1 VGKMW
6 TPRNIKQQCDNEKFD
21 KFIGSPLYS
30 FSSERHRKSE
40 VNDYLQSLEVEGKV
54 SVLMGLAAAS
64 AKYGHHE
71 ETSSKQEVISL
82 SSSVFAR
89 KGFLSASKE
98 TVLCSDK
105 GMSFYVDSI
114 EIGMEEI
121 LIVSM
126 AHKRDE
132 RKIKDNIEVKVQ
144 VFFFTISSK
153 MENIQQSSSQ
163 RGFVRIDHYSSKT
176 GKWEEKEFN
185 VDQYKEALTEVQQ
198 IEEQMHGIANIV
210 RETPN
215 DELPHLRYV
224 LRPCV
229 KTINHIPLFNDLYDA
244 INRLEMVIANL
255 KVTSKDTA
263 EFEQLENLLCTLQSL
278 TVENCSR
285 ELIAEVKR
293 KIRNWKT

>member
-1 VGKMW
+1 MYFCQMGLPHLSSPILDPAFPGNLPKRLYLTSYVTKSKRFPYVGAMW
-6 TPRNIKQQCDNEKFD
+6 TPRDIKRHCDNEKFD
-21 KFIGSPLYS
+21 KFIGLPFYS

-89 KGFLSASKE
+89 KGFLSPSKE

-126 AHKRDE
+126 AHE
-132 RKIKDNIEVKVQ
+132 R
-144 VFFFTISSK
+144 
-153 MENIQQSSSQ
+153 
-163 RGFVRIDHYSSKT
+163 
-176 GKWEEKEFN
+176 
-185 VDQYKEALTEVQQ
+185 
-198 IEEQMHGIANIV
+198 
-210 RETPN
+210 
-215 DELPHLRYV
+215 
-224 LRPCV
+224 
-229 KTINHIPLFNDLYDA
+229 
-244 INRLEMVIANL
+244 
-255 KVTSKDTA
+255 
-263 EFEQLENLLCTLQSL
+263 
-278 TVENCSR
+278 
-285 ELIAEVKR
+285 
-293 KIRNWKT
+293 